1 VLDQNLAGHAQQV
14 IGMMSHIGHNY
25 PRLTAAVVD
34 PVLAGRVTLTALV
47 VLAEGQRDAH
57 RRLLR

>member
-1 VLDQNLAGHAQQV
+1 
-14 IGMMSHIGHNY
+14 MMSHIGHNY

-47 VLAEGQRDAH
+47 ALAEGQRDAH